1 MLTEE
6 KYGITSDQV
15 MGQGV
20 KTTLGISNNEFA
32 LSDKVCSNRSDIIQT
47 IHCSMSRPLSTT
59 KLIPVHLNWIP
70 TS

>member
-6 KYGITSDQV
+6 KHGITSDQV

-20 KTTLGISNNEFA
+20 KTTLGISSNEFA

-47 IHCSMSRPLSTT
+47 QLTAACQGF
-59 KLIPVHLNWIP
+59 HLQQ
-70 TS
+70 S